1 MKKILNEWTMFEK
14 ILLFGSVILVSLVG
28 LIFKSDLLT
37 TICSIVGIITALL
50 LAKGKNLGQIFGL
63 LIVALYTI
71 VSFKNGYYGEVMED
85 KKTYAIVLE
94 EYYFNL
100 KLFQTIKKYKAL
112 TVTKE
117 EENANVILEMYDMVL
132 SKTRDAQ
139 EIDAD
144 GNVLTSYCINS
155 IAFEEDLTIEE
166 VKERIKENE
175 DFTWG
180 KKSK

>member
-1 MKKILNEWTMFEK
+1 
-14 ILLFGSVILVSLVG
+14 
-28 LIFKSDLLT
+28 
-37 TICSIVGIITALL
+37 
-50 LAKGKNLGQIFGL
+50 
-63 LIVALYTI
+63 
-71 VSFKNGYYGEVMED
+71 MED
-85 KKTYAIVLE
+85 KKTYAIVSE

-100 KLFQTIKKYKAL
+100 KLFQTIKKYKVL

-117 EENANVILEMYDMVL
+117 EENANDILEMYDMVL

-144 GNVLTSYCINS
+144 GNMLTSYSINNVS
-155 IAFEEDLTIEE
+155 FEEDLTIEE

-175 DFTWG
+175 DFSWG